1 MAPRPDGLSE
11 GDMRTLLEMA
21 TMVSRRLE
29 ADMAAA
35 ARARAKDELLR
46 SLDFV
51 RAPFALCMLAPDGRL
66 RIRYANSG
74 WAWETGA
81 PRRRACFRARN
92 PRWACCRPAA
102 ACASACAGHGR
113 AWARRALRRAAR
125 RQPALVG
132 L

>member
-1 MAPRPDGLSE
+1 VRLARNVLDMAPRPDGLSE
-11 GDMRTLLEMA
+11 GDMKTLLEMA

-51 RAPFALCMLAPDGRL
+51 RAPFALCALAPDGRL

-81 PRRRACFRARN
+81 AAPAGLLPPVRTCGARAMARRPPARL
-92 PRWACCRPAA
+92 PSSAA
-102 ACASACAGHGR
+102 AGPGR
-113 AWARRALRRAAR
+113 GVR
-125 RQPALVG
+125 
-132 L
+132 